1 MKNWFFEKIN
11 KMNKIIARL
20 KSSCHNLFHKNT
32 KNYCRLLWKPYAK
45 KLKIQEEMHKFW
57 TQNLSNMNHE
67 TETLN
72 RPTMN
77 MEIDLVTESLPSQ
90 KTRGIWQLHCWVHQD
105 STEELTPILFKN
117 FKGGNHFIGLHY
129 FNPKPDKD
137 TTTTKRK
144 L

>member
-20 KSSCHNLFHKNT
+20 KSSCHNLFQKNT

-45 KLKIQEEMHKFW
+45 KLKIQEEMDKFW

-90 KTRGIWQLHCWVHQD
+90 KNPGDLATSLLSSPRFYRRTNTNSLQKFERGK
-105 STEELTPILFKN
+105 SFYRATLF
-117 FKGGNHFIGLHY
+117 
-129 FNPKPDKD
+129 
-137 TTTTKRK
+137 
-144 L
+144 